1 MQPVAQ
7 KNRLEVKAG
16 MTVQQLQEKG
26 NVAQKQAA
34 IIFDFN
40 GDGKYDAT
48 EAYCFNNTRITADT
62 KMGEFRLYKKDSP
75 KNAKPTDTVKIDTA
89 KANYAKRCANY
100 QKESAKHQKFAQT
113 LTRFGLDVEHAE
125 WVGFNEAQVKTVN
138 GKSYLVLKA
147 TPHKP
152 NENQDFSID
161 LENTQDCCELS
172 IPLDKDFEP
181 SKIEMYRAED
191 NCNVH
196 FNNLKGT
203 LKITGN
209 ATRNHGFAF
218 GGNSNVTVIG
228 KNGIP
233 DKIAVEDNAKVTVKT
248 DDYADTLY
256 DRTRTE
262 KDGHYTVDKTHHLK
276 PGTTTVKGAGKI
288 K

>member
-1 MQPVAQ
+1 MQPVAY
-7 KNRLEVKAG
+7 KNKLEVKEG

-26 NVAQKQAA
+26 NPAQKQAA
-34 IIFDFN
+34 TIFDYN
-40 GDGKYDAT
+40 GDGKYDAY
-48 EAYCFNNTRITADT
+48 EALDFNHTRITADT
-62 KMGEFRLYKKDSP
+62 KMGEIRLYDKDAP
-75 KNAKPTDTVKIDTA
+75 KNAKPDKTVKINTE
-89 KANYAKRCANY
+89 KANYAKR
-100 QKESAKHQKFAQT
+100 SAKYQKFAQT

-147 TPHKP
+147 APKTNPTG
-152 NENQDFSID
+152 NEQCYAM
-161 LENTQDCCELS
+161 EDCCELS
-172 IPLDKDFEP
+172 IPLDKDYEP

-228 KNGIP
+228 KSGIP
-233 DKIAVEDNAKVTVKT
+233 DEIAVEDNAKVTVKT

-256 DRTRTE
+256 DRTRRGE
-262 KDGHYTVDKTHHLK
+262 DHYPVETHHLK
-276 PGTTTVKGAGKI
+276 PGSTTVKGAGKI

>member
-1 MQPVAQ
+1 MQPVAY
-7 KNRLEVKAG
+7 KNKLEVKQG

-26 NVAQKQAA
+26 NPAQKQAA
-34 IIFDFN
+34 TIFDYN
-40 GDGKYDAT
+40 GDGKYDAY
-48 EAYCFNNTRITADT
+48 EALDFNHTRITADT
-62 KMGEFRLYKKDSP
+62 KMGEIRLYDKDAP
-75 KNAKPTDTVKIDTA
+75 KNAKPDKTVKINTE
-89 KANYAKRCANY
+89 KANYAKR
-100 QKESAKHQKFAQT
+100 SAKYQKFAQT
-113 LTRFGLDVEHAE
+113 LTRFGLDVGDAE

-147 TPHKP
+147 APKTNPTG
-152 NENQDFSID
+152 NEQCYAM
-161 LENTQDCCELS
+161 EDCCELS
-172 IPLDKDFEP
+172 IPLDKDYEP

-209 ATRNHGFAF
+209 ATRNQGGAF
-218 GGNSNVTVIG
+218 GGNSSVTVIG
-228 KNGIP
+228 KSGIP
-233 DKIAVEDNAKVTVKT
+233 DEIAVEDNAKVTVKT

-256 DRTRTE
+256 DRTRTGE
-262 KDGHYTVDKTHHLK
+262 DGYPVETHHVK

>member
-1 MQPVAQ
+1 MQPVAY
-7 KNRLEVKAG
+7 KNKLEVKEG
-16 MTVQQLQEKG
+16 MTVQQLQKKG
-26 NVAQKQAA
+26 NPAQKQAA
-34 IIFDFN
+34 TIFDYN
-40 GDGKYDAT
+40 GDGKYDAY
-48 EAYCFNNTRITADT
+48 EALDFNHTRITADT
-62 KMGEFRLYKKDSP
+62 KMGEIRLYDKDAP
-75 KNAKPTDTVKIDTA
+75 KNAKPDKTVKINTE
-89 KANYAKRCANY
+89 KANYAKR
-100 QKESAKHQKFAQT
+100 SAKYQKFAQT
-113 LTRFGLDVEHAE
+113 LTRFGLDVGHAE

-147 TPHKP
+147 APKTNPTG
-152 NENQDFSID
+152 NEQCYAV
-161 LENTQDCCELS
+161 EDCCELS
-172 IPLDKDFEP
+172 IPLDKDYEP

-228 KNGIP
+228 KSGIP

-256 DRTRTE
+256 DRTRRGE
-262 KDGHYTVDKTHHLK
+262 DHYPVETHHLK
-276 PGTTTVKGAGKI
+276 PGSTTVKGAGKI

>member
-1 MQPVAQ
+1 MQPVAY
-7 KNRLEVKAG
+7 KNKLEVKQG

-26 NVAQKQAA
+26 NPAQKQAA
-34 IIFDFN
+34 TIFDYN
-40 GDGKYDAT
+40 GDGKYDAY
-48 EAYCFNNTRITADT
+48 EALDFNHTRITADT
-62 KMGEFRLYKKDSP
+62 KMGEIRLYDKDAP
-75 KNAKPTDTVKIDTA
+75 KNAKPDKTVKINTE
-89 KANYAKRCANY
+89 KANYAKR
-100 QKESAKHQKFAQT
+100 SAKYQKFAQT
-113 LTRFGLDVEHAE
+113 LTRFGLDVGHAE

-147 TPHKP
+147 IPKTNPTG
-152 NENQDFSID
+152 NEQCYAM
-161 LENTQDCCELS
+161 EDCCELS
-172 IPLDKDFEP
+172 IPLDKDYEP

-228 KNGIP
+228 KSGIS
-233 DKIAVEDNAKVTVKT
+233 DEIAVEDNAKVTVKT

-256 DRTRTE
+256 DRTRRGE
-262 KDGHYTVDKTHHLK
+262 DHYPVETHHLK
-276 PGTTTVKGAGKI
+276 PGSTTVKGAGKI

>member
-1 MQPVAQ
+1 MQPVAY
-7 KNRLEVKAG
+7 KNKLEVKEG

-26 NVAQKQAA
+26 NPAQKQAA
-34 IIFDFN
+34 TIFDYN
-40 GDGKYDAT
+40 GDGKYDAY
-48 EAYCFNNTRITADT
+48 EALDFNHTRITADT
-62 KMGEFRLYKKDSP
+62 KMGEIRLYDKDAP
-75 KNAKPTDTVKIDTA
+75 KNAKPDKTVKINTE
-89 KANYAKRCANY
+89 KTNYAKR
-100 QKESAKHQKFAQT
+100 SAKYQKFAQT
-113 LTRFGLDVEHAE
+113 LTRFGLDVGHAE

-147 TPHKP
+147 VPKTNPTG
-152 NENQDFSID
+152 NEQCYAM
-161 LENTQDCCELS
+161 EDCCELS
-172 IPLDKDFEP
+172 IPLDKDYEP

-228 KNGIP
+228 KSGIP
-233 DKIAVEDNAKVTVKT
+233 DEIAVEDNAKVTVKT

-256 DRTRTE
+256 DRTRRGE
-262 KDGHYTVDKTHHLK
+262 EHYPVETHHLK

>member
-1 MQPVAQ
+1 MQPVAY
-7 KNRLEVKAG
+7 KNKLEVKQG

-26 NVAQKQAA
+26 NPAQKQAA
-34 IIFDFN
+34 TIFDYN
-40 GDGKYDAT
+40 GDGKYDAY
-48 EAYCFNNTRITADT
+48 EALDFNHTRITADT
-62 KMGEFRLYKKDSP
+62 KMGEIRLYDKDAP
-75 KNAKPTDTVKIDTA
+75 KNAKPDKTVKINTE
-89 KANYAKRCANY
+89 KANYAKR
-100 QKESAKHQKFAQT
+100 SAKYQKFAQT
-113 LTRFGLDVEHAE
+113 LTRFGLDVGHAE

-147 TPHKP
+147 APKTNPTG
-152 NENQDFSID
+152 NEQCYAV
-161 LENTQDCCELS
+161 EDCCELS
-172 IPLDKDFEP
+172 IPLDKDYEP

-209 ATRNHGFAF
+209 TTRNHGFAF

-228 KNGIP
+228 KSGIP
-233 DKIAVEDNAKVTVKT
+233 DEIAVEDNAKVTVKT

-256 DRTRTE
+256 DRTRRGE
-262 KDGHYTVDKTHHLK
+262 DHYPVETHHLK
-276 PGTTTVKGAGKI
+276 PGSTTVKGAGKI

>member
-1 MQPVAQ
+1 MQPVAY
-7 KNRLEVKAG
+7 KNKLEVKEG

-26 NVAQKQAA
+26 NAAQKQAA
-34 IIFDFN
+34 TIFDYN
-40 GDGKYDAT
+40 GDGKYDAY
-48 EAYCFNNTRITADT
+48 EALDFNHTRITADT
-62 KMGEFRLYKKDSP
+62 KMGEIRLYDKDAP
-75 KNAKPTDTVKIDTA
+75 KNAKPDKTVKINTE
-89 KANYAKRCANY
+89 KANYAKRN
-100 QKESAKHQKFAQT
+100 AKYQKFAQT
-113 LTRFGLDVEHAE
+113 LTRFGLDVGHAE

-147 TPHKP
+147 VPKTNPTG
-152 NENQDFSID
+152 NEQCYAM
-161 LENTQDCCELS
+161 EDCCELS
-172 IPLDKDFEP
+172 IPLDKDYEP

-228 KNGIP
+228 KSGIP
-233 DKIAVEDNAKVTVKT
+233 DEIAVEDNAKVTVKT

-256 DRTRTE
+256 DRTRRGE
-262 KDGHYTVDKTHHLK
+262 DHYPVETHHLK

>member
-1 MQPVAQ
+1 MQPVAY
-7 KNRLEVKAG
+7 KNRLEVKEG

-26 NVAQKQAA
+26 NAAQKQAA
-34 IIFDFN
+34 TIFDYN
-40 GDGKYDAT
+40 GDGKYDAY
-48 EAYCFNNTRITADT
+48 EALDFNHTRITADT
-62 KMGEFRLYKKDSP
+62 KMGEIRLYDKDAP
-75 KNAKPTDTVKIDTA
+75 KNAKPDKTVKINTE
-89 KANYAKRCANY
+89 KANYAKR
-100 QKESAKHQKFAQT
+100 SAKYQKFAQT
-113 LTRFGLDVEHAE
+113 LTRFGLNVEHVE

-147 TPHKP
+147 VPKTNPTG
-152 NENQDFSID
+152 NERCYAT
-161 LENTQDCCELS
+161 EDCCELS
-172 IPLDKDFEP
+172 IPLDKDYEP

-228 KNGIP
+228 KSGIP
-233 DKIAVEDNAKVTVKT
+233 DEIAVEDNAKVTVKT

-256 DRTRTE
+256 DRTRRGE
-262 KDGHYTVDKTHHLK
+262 DHYPVETHHLK
-276 PGTTTVKGAGKI
+276 PGSTTVKGAGKI

>member
-1 MQPVAQ
+1 MQPVAY
-7 KNRLEVKAG
+7 KNKLEVKQG

-26 NVAQKQAA
+26 NPAQKQAA
-34 IIFDFN
+34 TIFDYN
-40 GDGKYDAT
+40 GDGKYDAY
-48 EAYCFNNTRITADT
+48 EALDFNHTRITADT
-62 KMGEFRLYKKDSP
+62 KMGEIRLYDKDAP
-75 KNAKPTDTVKIDTA
+75 KNAKPDKTVKINTE
-89 KANYAKRCANY
+89 KANYAKR
-100 QKESAKHQKFAQT
+100 SAKYQKFAQT
-113 LTRFGLDVEHAE
+113 LTRFGLDVGHAE

-147 TPHKP
+147 VPKTNPTG
-152 NENQDFSID
+152 NEQCYAM
-161 LENTQDCCELS
+161 EDCCELS
-172 IPLDKDFEP
+172 IPLDKDYEP

-228 KNGIP
+228 KSGIS
-233 DKIAVEDNAKVTVKT
+233 DEIAVEDNAKVTVKT

-256 DRTRTE
+256 DRTRRGE
-262 KDGHYTVDKTHHLK
+262 DHYPVETHHLK
-276 PGTTTVKGAGKI
+276 PGSTTVKGAGKI

>member
-1 MQPVAQ
+1 MQPVAY
-7 KNRLEVKAG
+7 KNKLEVKEG

-26 NVAQKQAA
+26 NPAQKQAA
-34 IIFDFN
+34 TIFDYN
-40 GDGKYDAT
+40 GDGKYDAY
-48 EAYCFNNTRITADT
+48 EALDFNHTRITADT
-62 KMGEFRLYKKDSP
+62 KMGEIRLYDKDAP
-75 KNAKPTDTVKIDTA
+75 KNAKPDKTVKINTE
-89 KANYAKRCANY
+89 KANYAKR
-100 QKESAKHQKFAQT
+100 SAKYQKFAQT
-113 LTRFGLDVEHAE
+113 LTRFGLDVGDAE

-147 TPHKP
+147 VPKTNPTGDCYAV
-152 NENQDFSID
+152 E
-161 LENTQDCCELS
+161 DCCELS
-172 IPLDKDFEP
+172 IPLDKDYEP

-209 ATRNHGFAF
+209 TTRNHGFAF

-228 KNGIP
+228 KSGIP
-233 DKIAVEDNAKVTVKT
+233 DEIAVEDNAKVTVKT

-256 DRTRTE
+256 DRTRTGE
-262 KDGHYTVDKTHHLK
+262 DGYPVETHHLK
-276 PGTTTVKGAGKI
+276 PGSTTVKGAGKI

>member
-1 MQPVAQ
+1 MQPVAY
-7 KNRLEVKAG
+7 KNKLEVKQG

-26 NVAQKQAA
+26 NAAQKQAA
-34 IIFDFN
+34 TIFDYN
-40 GDGKYDAT
+40 GDGKYDAY
-48 EAYCFNNTRITADT
+48 EALDFNHTRITADT
-62 KMGEFRLYKKDSP
+62 KMGEIRLYDKDAP
-75 KNAKPTDTVKIDTA
+75 KNAKPDKTVKINTE
-89 KANYAKRCANY
+89 KANYAKR
-100 QKESAKHQKFAQT
+100 SAKYQKFAQT

-147 TPHKP
+147 VPKTNPTG
-152 NENQDFSID
+152 NEQCYAM
-161 LENTQDCCELS
+161 EDCCELS
-172 IPLDKDFEP
+172 IPLDKDYEP

-228 KNGIP
+228 KSGIP
-233 DKIAVEDNAKVTVKT
+233 DEIAVEDNAKVTVKT

-256 DRTRTE
+256 DRTRRGE
-262 KDGHYTVDKTHHLK
+262 DHYPVETHHLK
-276 PGTTTVKGAGKI
+276 PGSTTVKGAGKI

>member
-1 MQPVAQ
+1 MQPVAY
-7 KNRLEVKAG
+7 KNKLEVKQG

-26 NVAQKQAA
+26 NPAQKQAA
-34 IIFDFN
+34 TIFDYN
-40 GDGKYDAT
+40 GDGKYDAY
-48 EAYCFNNTRITADT
+48 EALDFNHTRITADT
-62 KMGEFRLYKKDSP
+62 KMGEIRLYDKDAP
-75 KNAKPTDTVKIDTA
+75 KNAKPDKTVKINTE
-89 KANYAKRCANY
+89 KANYAKR
-100 QKESAKHQKFAQT
+100 SAKYQKFAQT
-113 LTRFGLDVEHAE
+113 FTRFGLDVEHAE

-147 TPHKP
+147 VPKTNPTG
-152 NENQDFSID
+152 NEQCYAM
-161 LENTQDCCELS
+161 EDCCELS
-172 IPLDKDFEP
+172 IPLDKDYEP

-228 KNGIP
+228 KSGIP
-233 DKIAVEDNAKVTVKT
+233 DEIAVEDNAKVTVKT

-256 DRTRTE
+256 DRTRRGE
-262 KDGHYTVDKTHHLK
+262 DHYPVETHHLK
-276 PGTTTVKGAGKI
+276 PGSTTVKGAGKI

>member
-1 MQPVAQ
+1 MQPVAY
-7 KNRLEVKAG
+7 KNKLEVKQG

-26 NVAQKQAA
+26 NPAQKQAA
-34 IIFDFN
+34 TIFDYN
-40 GDGKYDAT
+40 GDGKYDAY
-48 EAYCFNNTRITADT
+48 EALDFNHTRITADT
-62 KMGEFRLYKKDSP
+62 KMGEIRLYDKDAP
-75 KNAKPTDTVKIDTA
+75 KNAKPDKTVKINTE
-89 KANYAKRCANY
+89 KANYAKR
-100 QKESAKHQKFAQT
+100 SAKYQKFAQT
-113 LTRFGLDVEHAE
+113 LTRFGLDVEHAK

-147 TPHKP
+147 VPKTNPTG
-152 NENQDFSID
+152 NEQCYAM
-161 LENTQDCCELS
+161 EDCCELS
-172 IPLDKDFEP
+172 IPLDKDYEP

-228 KNGIP
+228 KSGIP
-233 DKIAVEDNAKVTVKT
+233 DEIAVEDNAKVTVKT

-256 DRTRTE
+256 DRTRRGE
-262 KDGHYTVDKTHHLK
+262 DHYPVETHHLK
-276 PGTTTVKGAGKI
+276 PGSTTVKGAGKI

>member
-1 MQPVAQ
+1 MQPVAY
-7 KNRLEVKAG
+7 KNKLEVKEG

-26 NVAQKQAA
+26 NPVQKQAA
-34 IIFDFN
+34 TIFDYN
-40 GDGKYDAT
+40 GDGKYDAY
-48 EAYCFNNTRITADT
+48 EALDFNHTRITADT
-62 KMGEFRLYKKDSP
+62 KMGEIRLYDKDAP
-75 KNAKPTDTVKIDTA
+75 KNAKPDKTVKINTE
-89 KANYAKRCANY
+89 KANYAKRSAKY
-100 QKESAKHQKFAQT
+100 QKFVQT
-113 LTRFGLDVEHAE
+113 LTRFGLDVGDAE

-147 TPHKP
+147 APKTNPTG
-152 NENQDFSID
+152 NEQCYAV
-161 LENTQDCCELS
+161 EDCCELS
-172 IPLDKDFEP
+172 IPLDKDYEP

-228 KNGIP
+228 KSGIS
-233 DKIAVEDNAKVTVKT
+233 DEIAVEDNAKVTVKT

-256 DRTRTE
+256 DRTSRGE
-262 KDGHYTVDKTHHLK
+262 DHYPVETHHLK

>member
-1 MQPVAQ
+1 MQPVAY
-7 KNRLEVKAG
+7 KNKLEVKEG

-26 NVAQKQAA
+26 NPAQKQAA
-34 IIFDFN
+34 TIFDYN
-40 GDGKYDAT
+40 GDGKYDAY
-48 EAYCFNNTRITADT
+48 EALDFNHTRITADT
-62 KMGEFRLYKKDSP
+62 KMGEIRLYDKDAP
-75 KNAKPTDTVKIDTA
+75 KNAKPDKTVKINTE
-89 KANYAKRCANY
+89 KANYAKR
-100 QKESAKHQKFAQT
+100 SAKYQKFAQT

-147 TPHKP
+147 APKTNPTG
-152 NENQDFSID
+152 NEQCYAV
-161 LENTQDCCELS
+161 EDCCELS
-172 IPLDKDFEP
+172 IPLDKDYEP

-209 ATRNHGFAF
+209 TTRNHGFAF

-228 KNGIP
+228 KSGIP
-233 DKIAVEDNAKVTVKT
+233 DEIAVEDNAKVTVKT

-256 DRTRTE
+256 DRTRRGE
-262 KDGHYTVDKTHHLK
+262 DHYPVETHHLK

>member
-1 MQPVAQ
+1 MQPVAHQ
-7 KNRLEVKAG
+7 NRLEVKAG

-26 NVAQKQAA
+26 NAAQKQAA

-62 KMGEFRLYKKDSP
+62 KIGEFRLYKKDSP

-147 TPHKP
+147 TPKTNP
-152 NENQDFSID
+152 TGNEQCYAM
-161 LENTQDCCELS
+161 EDCCELS
-172 IPLDKDFEP
+172 IPLDKDYEP

-228 KNGIP
+228 KSGIP
-233 DKIAVEDNAKVTVKT
+233 DEIAVEDNAKVTVKT

-256 DRTRTE
+256 DRTRRGE
-262 KDGHYTVDKTHHLK
+262 DHYPVETHHLK
-276 PGTTTVKGAGKI
+276 PGSTTVKGAGKI

>member
-1 MQPVAQ
+1 MQPVAY
-7 KNRLEVKAG
+7 KNRLEVKEG

-26 NVAQKQAA
+26 NPAQKQAA
-34 IIFDFN
+34 TIFDYN
-40 GDGKYDAT
+40 GDGKYDAY
-48 EAYCFNNTRITADT
+48 EALDFNHTRITADT
-62 KMGEFRLYKKDSP
+62 KMGEIRLYDKDAP
-75 KNAKPTDTVKIDTA
+75 KNAKPDKTVKINTE
-89 KANYAKRCANY
+89 KANYAKR
-100 QKESAKHQKFAQT
+100 SAKYQKFAQT
-113 LTRFGLDVEHAE
+113 LTRFGLDVKHAE

-147 TPHKP
+147 VPKTNPTG
-152 NENQDFSID
+152 NEQCYAM
-161 LENTQDCCELS
+161 EDCCELS
-172 IPLDKDFEP
+172 IPLDKDYEP

-209 ATRNHGFAF
+209 TTRNHGFAF

-228 KNGIP
+228 KSGIP
-233 DKIAVEDNAKVTVKT
+233 DEIAVEDNAKVTVKT

-256 DRTRTE
+256 DRTRRGE
-262 KDGHYTVDKTHHLK
+262 DHYPVETHHLK
-276 PGTTTVKGAGKI
+276 PGSTTVKGAGKI

>member
-1 MQPVAQ
+1 MQPVAY
-7 KNRLEVKAG
+7 KNKLEVKQG

-26 NVAQKQAA
+26 NAAQKQAA
-34 IIFDFN
+34 TIFDYN
-40 GDGKYDAT
+40 GDGKYDAY
-48 EAYCFNNTRITADT
+48 EALDFNHTRITADT
-62 KMGEFRLYKKDSP
+62 KMGEIRLYDKNAP
-75 KNAKPTDTVKIDTA
+75 KNAKPDKTVKINTE
-89 KANYAKRCANY
+89 KANYAKR
-100 QKESAKHQKFAQT
+100 SAKYQKFAQT
-113 LTRFGLDVEHAE
+113 LTRFGLDVKHAE

-147 TPHKP
+147 VPKTNPTG
-152 NENQDFSID
+152 NEQCYAM
-161 LENTQDCCELS
+161 EDCCELS
-172 IPLDKDFEP
+172 IPLDKDYEP

-228 KNGIP
+228 KSGIP
-233 DKIAVEDNAKVTVKT
+233 DEIAVEDNAKVTVKT

-256 DRTRTE
+256 DRTRRGE
-262 KDGHYTVDKTHHLK
+262 DHYPVETHHLK
-276 PGTTTVKGAGKI
+276 PGSTTVKGAGKI

>member
-1 MQPVAQ
+1 MQPVAY
-7 KNRLEVKAG
+7 KNKLEVKEG

-26 NVAQKQAA
+26 NPAQKQAA
-34 IIFDFN
+34 TIFDYN
-40 GDGKYDAT
+40 GDGKYDAY
-48 EAYCFNNTRITADT
+48 EALDFNHTRITADT
-62 KMGEFRLYKKDSP
+62 KMGEIRLYDKDAP
-75 KNAKPTDTVKIDTA
+75 KNAKPDKTVKINTE
-89 KANYAKRCANY
+89 KANYAKR
-100 QKESAKHQKFAQT
+100 SAKYQKFAQT

-147 TPHKP
+147 VPKTNPTG
-152 NENQDFSID
+152 NEQCYA
-161 LENTQDCCELS
+161 EEDCCELS
-172 IPLDKDFEP
+172 IPLDKDYEP

-228 KNGIP
+228 KSGIP
-233 DKIAVEDNAKVTVKT
+233 DEIAVEDNAKVTVKT

-256 DRTRTE
+256 DRTRRGE
-262 KDGHYTVDKTHHLK
+262 DHYPVETHHLK
-276 PGTTTVKGAGKI
+276 PGSTTVKGAGKI

>member
-1 MQPVAQ
+1 MQPVAY
-7 KNRLEVKAG
+7 KNRLEVKEG

-26 NVAQKQAA
+26 NAAQKQAA
-34 IIFDFN
+34 TIFDYN
-40 GDGKYDAT
+40 GDGKYDAY
-48 EAYCFNNTRITADT
+48 EALDFNHTRITADT
-62 KMGEFRLYKKDSP
+62 KMGEIRLYDKDAP
-75 KNAKPTDTVKIDTA
+75 KNAKPDKTVKINTE
-89 KANYAKRCANY
+89 KANYAKR
-100 QKESAKHQKFAQT
+100 SAKYQKFAQT
-113 LTRFGLDVEHAE
+113 LTRFGLDVGHAE

-147 TPHKP
+147 VPKTNPTG
-152 NENQDFSID
+152 NEQCYAI
-161 LENTQDCCELS
+161 EDCCELS
-172 IPLDKDFEP
+172 IPLDKDYEP

-228 KNGIP
+228 KSGIP

-276 PGTTTVKGAGKI
+276 PGSTTVKGAGKI

>member
-1 MQPVAQ
+1 MQPVAY
-7 KNRLEVKAG
+7 KNKLEVKEG
-16 MTVQQLQEKG
+16 MTVRQLQEKG
-26 NVAQKQAA
+26 NPAQKQAA
-34 IIFDFN
+34 TIFDYN
-40 GDGKYDAT
+40 GDGKYDAY
-48 EAYCFNNTRITADT
+48 EALDFNHTRITADT
-62 KMGEFRLYKKDSP
+62 KMGEIRLYDKNAP
-75 KNAKPTDTVKIDTA
+75 KNAKPDKTVKINTE
-89 KANYAKRCANY
+89 KANYAKR
-100 QKESAKHQKFAQT
+100 SAKYQKFAQT
-113 LTRFGLDVEHAE
+113 LTRFGLDVKHAE

-147 TPHKP
+147 VPKTNPTG
-152 NENQDFSID
+152 NEQCYAV
-161 LENTQDCCELS
+161 EDCCELS
-172 IPLDKDFEP
+172 IPLDKDYEP

-228 KNGIP
+228 KSGIP
-233 DKIAVEDNAKVTVKT
+233 DEIAVEDNAKVTVKT

-256 DRTRTE
+256 DRTRRGE
-262 KDGHYTVDKTHHLK
+262 DHYPVETHHLK
-276 PGTTTVKGAGKI
+276 PGSTTVKGAGKI

>member
-1 MQPVAQ
+1 MQPVAY
-7 KNRLEVKAG
+7 KNRLEVKEG

-26 NVAQKQAA
+26 NAAQKQAA
-34 IIFDFN
+34 TIFDFN

-48 EAYCFNNTRITADT
+48 EACCFNNTRITADT
-62 KMGEFRLYKKDSP
+62 KMGEIRLYAKDAP
-75 KNAKPTDTVKIDTA
+75 KNAKPDKTVKINTE
-89 KANYAKRCANY
+89 KANYAK
-100 QKESAKHQKFAQT
+100 KSAKYQKFAQT
-113 LTRFGLDVEHAE
+113 LTRFGLNVENAE

-147 TPHKP
+147 VPKTNPTG
-152 NENQDFSID
+152 NEQCYAM
-161 LENTQDCCELS
+161 EDCCELS
-172 IPLDKDFEP
+172 IPLDKDYEP
-181 SKIEMYRAED
+181 SKIRMYRAED
-191 NCNVH
+191 TCNVH
-196 FNNLKGT
+196 FYNLKGT

-228 KNGIP
+228 KSGIP
-233 DKIAVEDNAKVTVKT
+233 DEIAVEDNAKVTVKT

-262 KDGHYTVDKTHHLK
+262 KDGNVEIHHLK
-276 PGTTTVKGAGKI
+276 PGSTTVKGAGKI

>member
-1 MQPVAQ
+1 MQPVAY
-7 KNRLEVKAG
+7 KNKLEVKEG
-16 MTVQQLQEKG
+16 MTVRQLQEKG
-26 NVAQKQAA
+26 NPAQKQAA
-34 IIFDFN
+34 TIFDYN
-40 GDGKYDAT
+40 GDGKYDAY
-48 EAYCFNNTRITADT
+48 EALDFNHTRITADT
-62 KMGEFRLYKKDSP
+62 KMGEIRLYDKNAP
-75 KNAKPTDTVKIDTA
+75 KNAKPDKTVKINTE
-89 KANYAKRCANY
+89 KANYAKR
-100 QKESAKHQKFAQT
+100 SAKYQKFAQT
-113 LTRFGLDVEHAE
+113 LTRFGLDVKHAE

-147 TPHKP
+147 VPKTNPTG
-152 NENQDFSID
+152 NEQCYAM
-161 LENTQDCCELS
+161 EDCCELS
-172 IPLDKDFEP
+172 IPLDKDYEP

-228 KNGIP
+228 KSGIP
-233 DKIAVEDNAKVTVKT
+233 DEIAVEDNAKVTVKT

-256 DRTRTE
+256 DRTRRGE
-262 KDGHYTVDKTHHLK
+262 DHYPVETHHLK
-276 PGTTTVKGAGKI
+276 PGSTTVKGAGKM

>member
-1 MQPVAQ
+1 MQPVAY
-7 KNRLEVKAG
+7 KNKLEVKEG
-16 MTVQQLQEKG
+16 MTVQQLQKKG
-26 NVAQKQAA
+26 NPAQKQAA
-34 IIFDFN
+34 TIFDYN
-40 GDGKYDAT
+40 GDGKYDAY
-48 EAYCFNNTRITADT
+48 EALDFNHTRITADT
-62 KMGEFRLYKKDSP
+62 KMGEIRLYDKNAP
-75 KNAKPTDTVKIDTA
+75 KNAKPDKTVKINTE
-89 KANYAKRCANY
+89 KANYAKR
-100 QKESAKHQKFAQT
+100 SAKYQKFAQT
-113 LTRFGLDVEHAE
+113 LTRFGLDVKHAE

-147 TPHKP
+147 VPKTNPTG
-152 NENQDFSID
+152 NEQCYAM
-161 LENTQDCCELS
+161 EDCCELS
-172 IPLDKDFEP
+172 IPLDKDYEP

-228 KNGIP
+228 KSGIP
-233 DKIAVEDNAKVTVKT
+233 DEIAVEDNAKVTVKT

-256 DRTRTE
+256 DRTRRGE
-262 KDGHYTVDKTHHLK
+262 DHYPVETHHLK
-276 PGTTTVKGAGKI
+276 PGSTTVKGAGKI

>member
-26 NVAQKQAA
+26 NAAQKQAA
-34 IIFDFN
+34 TIFDYN
-40 GDGKYDAT
+40 GDGKYDAY
-48 EAYCFNNTRITADT
+48 EALDFNHTRITADT
-62 KMGEFRLYKKDSP
+62 KMGEIRLYDKDAP
-75 KNAKPTDTVKIDTA
+75 KNAKPNKTVKINTE
-89 KANYAKRCANY
+89 KANYAKR
-100 QKESAKHQKFAQT
+100 SAKYQKFAQT
-113 LTRFGLDVEHAE
+113 LTRFGLDVEHAK

-147 TPHKP
+147 VPKTNPTG
-152 NENQDFSID
+152 NEQCYAM
-161 LENTQDCCELS
+161 EDCCELS

-228 KNGIP
+228 KSGIP
-233 DKIAVEDNAKVTVKT
+233 DEIAVEDNAKVTVKT

-256 DRTRTE
+256 DRTRRGE
-262 KDGHYTVDKTHHLK
+262 DHYPVETHHLK
-276 PGTTTVKGAGKI
+276 PGTTTVKGAGETK
-288 K
+288 

>member
-1 MQPVAQ
+1 MQPVAY
-7 KNRLEVKAG
+7 KNRLEVKEG

-26 NVAQKQAA
+26 NAAQKQAA
-34 IIFDFN
+34 TIFDYN
-40 GDGKYDAT
+40 GDGKYDAY
-48 EAYCFNNTRITADT
+48 EALDFNHTRITADT
-62 KMGEFRLYKKDSP
+62 KMGEIRLYDKDAP
-75 KNAKPTDTVKIDTA
+75 KNAKPDKTVKINTE
-89 KANYAKRCANY
+89 KANYAKR
-100 QKESAKHQKFAQT
+100 SAKYQKFAQT

-147 TPHKP
+147 VPKTNPTG
-152 NENQDFSID
+152 NEQCYAM
-161 LENTQDCCELS
+161 EDCCELS
-172 IPLDKDFEP
+172 IPLDKDYEP

-228 KNGIP
+228 KSGIP
-233 DKIAVEDNAKVTVKT
+233 DEIAVEDNAKVTVKT

-256 DRTRTE
+256 DRTRRGE
-262 KDGHYTVDKTHHLK
+262 NHYPVETHHLK

>member
-1 MQPVAQ
+1 MQPVAY
-7 KNRLEVKAG
+7 KNRLEVKEG

-26 NVAQKQAA
+26 NAAQKQAA
-34 IIFDFN
+34 TIFDYN
-40 GDGKYDAT
+40 GDGKYDAY
-48 EAYCFNNTRITADT
+48 EALNFNHTRITADT
-62 KMGEFRLYKKDSP
+62 KMGEIRLYDKDAP
-75 KNAKPTDTVKIDTA
+75 KNAKPDKTVKINTE
-89 KANYAKRCANY
+89 KANYAKR
-100 QKESAKHQKFAQT
+100 SAKYQKFAQT
-113 LTRFGLDVEHAE
+113 LTRFGLDVGHAE

-147 TPHKP
+147 VPKTNPTG
-152 NENQDFSID
+152 NEQCYAM
-161 LENTQDCCELS
+161 EDCCELS
-172 IPLDKDFEP
+172 IPLDKDYEP

-228 KNGIP
+228 KSGIP

-276 PGTTTVKGAGKI
+276 PGSTTVKGAGKI

>member
-1 MQPVAQ
+1 MQPVAY
-7 KNRLEVKAG
+7 KNKLEVKQG

-26 NVAQKQAA
+26 NAAQKQAA
-34 IIFDFN
+34 TIFDYN
-40 GDGKYDAT
+40 GDGKYDAY
-48 EAYCFNNTRITADT
+48 EALDFNHTRITADT
-62 KMGEFRLYKKDSP
+62 KMGEIRLYDKDAP
-75 KNAKPTDTVKIDTA
+75 KNAKPDKTVKINTE
-89 KANYAKRCANY
+89 KANYAKR
-100 QKESAKHQKFAQT
+100 SAKYQKFAQT
-113 LTRFGLDVEHAE
+113 LTRFGLDVGHAE

-147 TPHKP
+147 VPKTNPTG
-152 NENQDFSID
+152 NEQCYAM
-161 LENTQDCCELS
+161 EDCCELS
-172 IPLDKDFEP
+172 IPLDKDYEP

-228 KNGIP
+228 KSGIP
-233 DKIAVEDNAKVTVKT
+233 DEIAVEDNAKVTVKT

-256 DRTRTE
+256 DRTRRGE
-262 KDGHYTVDKTHHLK
+262 DHYPVETHHLK
-276 PGTTTVKGAGKI
+276 PGSTTVKGAGKI

>member
-1 MQPVAQ
+1 MQPVAY
-7 KNRLEVKAG
+7 KNKLEVKEG
-16 MTVQQLQEKG
+16 MTVRQLQEKG
-26 NVAQKQAA
+26 NPAQKQAA
-34 IIFDFN
+34 TIFDYN
-40 GDGKYDAT
+40 GDGKYDAY
-48 EAYCFNNTRITADT
+48 EALDFNHTRITADT
-62 KMGEFRLYKKDSP
+62 KMGEIRLYDKNAP
-75 KNAKPTDTVKIDTA
+75 KNAKPDKTVKINTE
-89 KANYAKRCANY
+89 KANYAKR
-100 QKESAKHQKFAQT
+100 SAKYQKFAQT
-113 LTRFGLDVEHAE
+113 LTRFGLDVKHAE

-147 TPHKP
+147 VPKTNPTG
-152 NENQDFSID
+152 NEQCYAM
-161 LENTQDCCELS
+161 EDCCELS
-172 IPLDKDFEP
+172 IPLDKDYEP

-228 KNGIP
+228 KSGIP
-233 DKIAVEDNAKVTVKT
+233 DEIAVEDNAKVTVKT

-256 DRTRTE
+256 DRTRRGE
-262 KDGHYTVDKTHHLK
+262 DHYPVETHHLK

>member
-1 MQPVAQ
+1 MQPVAY
-7 KNRLEVKAG
+7 KNKLAVKQG

-26 NVAQKQAA
+26 NPAQKQAA
-34 IIFDFN
+34 TIFDYN
-40 GDGKYDAT
+40 GDGKYDAY
-48 EAYCFNNTRITADT
+48 EALDFNHTRITADT
-62 KMGEFRLYKKDSP
+62 KMGEIRLYDKDAP
-75 KNAKPTDTVKIDTA
+75 KNAKPDKTVKINTE
-89 KANYAKRCANY
+89 KANYAKR
-100 QKESAKHQKFAQT
+100 SAKYQKFAQT

-147 TPHKP
+147 APKTNPTG
-152 NENQDFSID
+152 NEQCYAM
-161 LENTQDCCELS
+161 EDCCVLS
-172 IPLDKDFEP
+172 IPLDKDYEP

-228 KNGIP
+228 KSGIP
-233 DKIAVEDNAKVTVKT
+233 DEIAVEDNAKVTVKT

-256 DRTRTE
+256 DRTRKGE
-262 KDGHYTVDKTHHLK
+262 DHYPVETHHLK
-276 PGTTTVKGAGKI
+276 PGSTTVKGAGKI

>member
-1 MQPVAQ
+1 MQPVAY
-7 KNRLEVKAG
+7 KNKLEVKQG

-26 NVAQKQAA
+26 NPAQKQAA
-34 IIFDFN
+34 TIFDYN
-40 GDGKYDAT
+40 GDGKYDAY
-48 EAYCFNNTRITADT
+48 EALDFNHTRITADT
-62 KMGEFRLYKKDSP
+62 KMGEIRLYDKDAP
-75 KNAKPTDTVKIDTA
+75 KNAKPDKTVKINTE
-89 KANYAKRCANY
+89 KANYAKR
-100 QKESAKHQKFAQT
+100 SAKYQKFAQT
-113 LTRFGLDVEHAE
+113 LTRFGLDVGHAE

-147 TPHKP
+147 VPKTNPTG
-152 NENQDFSID
+152 NEQCYAM
-161 LENTQDCCELS
+161 EDCCELS
-172 IPLDKDFEP
+172 IPLDKDYEP

-228 KNGIP
+228 KSGIP
-233 DKIAVEDNAKVTVKT
+233 DEIAVEDNAKVTVKT

-256 DRTRTE
+256 DRTRRGE
-262 KDGHYTVDKTHHLK
+262 DHYPVETHHLK
-276 PGTTTVKGAGKI
+276 PGSTTVKGAGKI

>member
-1 MQPVAQ
+1 MEPVKLVAC
-7 KNRLEVKAG
+7 KNKLEVKAE
-16 MTVQQLQEKG
+16 MTVKELQEKG
-26 NVAQKQAA
+26 NAAQKQAA
-34 IIFDFN
+34 IIFDYN
-40 GDGKYDAT
+40 GDGKYDAL
-48 EAYCFNNTRITADT
+48 EAFDFNHTRITADT
-62 KMGEFRLYKKDSP
+62 KMGEIRLYDKDAP
-75 KNAKPTDTVKIDTA
+75 KNAKPDKTVKINTE
-89 KANYAKRCANY
+89 KANYAKR
-100 QKESAKHQKFAQT
+100 SAKYQKFAQT
-113 LTRFGLDVEHAE
+113 LTRFGLDVGHAE

-147 TPHKP
+147 APKTNPTG
-152 NENQDFSID
+152 NEQCYAM
-161 LENTQDCCELS
+161 EDCCELS
-172 IPLDKDFEP
+172 IPLDKDYEP

-228 KNGIP
+228 KSGIP
-233 DKIAVEDNAKVTVKT
+233 DNIAVEDNAKVTVKT

-256 DRTRTE
+256 DRTRTGE
-262 KDGHYTVDKTHHLK
+262 DGYPYVKTHLK
-276 PGTTTVKGAGKI
+276 PGTTTVKGAGKT

>member
-1 MQPVAQ
+1 MQPVAY
-7 KNRLEVKAG
+7 KNKLEVKEG

-26 NVAQKQAA
+26 NPAQKQAA
-34 IIFDFN
+34 TIFDYN
-40 GDGKYDAT
+40 GDGKYDAY
-48 EAYCFNNTRITADT
+48 EALDFNHTRITADT
-62 KMGEFRLYKKDSP
+62 KMGEIRLYDKDAP
-75 KNAKPTDTVKIDTA
+75 KNAKPDKTVKINTE
-89 KANYAKRCANY
+89 KANYAKR
-100 QKESAKHQKFAQT
+100 SAKYQKFAQT

-147 TPHKP
+147 VPKTNPTG
-152 NENQDFSID
+152 NEQCYAMK
-161 LENTQDCCELS
+161 DCCELS
-172 IPLDKDFEP
+172 IPLDKDYEP

-228 KNGIP
+228 KSGIP
-233 DKIAVEDNAKVTVKT
+233 DEIAVEDNAKVTVKT

-256 DRTRTE
+256 DRTRRGE
-262 KDGHYTVDKTHHLK
+262 DHYPVETHHLK
-276 PGTTTVKGAGKI
+276 PGSTTVKGAGKI

>member
-1 MQPVAQ
+1 MQPVAY
-7 KNRLEVKAG
+7 KNKLEVKEG

-26 NVAQKQAA
+26 NPAQKQAA
-34 IIFDFN
+34 TIFDYN
-40 GDGKYDAT
+40 GDGKYDAY
-48 EAYCFNNTRITADT
+48 EALDFNHTRITADT
-62 KMGEFRLYKKDSP
+62 KMGEIRLYDKDAP
-75 KNAKPTDTVKIDTA
+75 KNAKPDKTVKINTE
-89 KANYAKRCANY
+89 KANYAKR
-100 QKESAKHQKFAQT
+100 SAKYQKFAQT

-147 TPHKP
+147 VPKTNPTG
-152 NENQDFSID
+152 NCYAE
-161 LENTQDCCELS
+161 EDCCELS
-172 IPLDKDFEP
+172 IPLDKDYEP

-228 KNGIP
+228 KSGIP
-233 DKIAVEDNAKVTVKT
+233 DEIAVEDNAKVTVKT

-256 DRTRTE
+256 DRTRRGE
-262 KDGHYTVDKTHHLK
+262 DHYPVETHHLK
-276 PGTTTVKGAGKI
+276 PGSTTVKGAGKI

>member
-1 MQPVAQ
+1 MQPVAY
-7 KNRLEVKAG
+7 KNRLEVKEG

-26 NVAQKQAA
+26 NPAQKQAA
-34 IIFDFN
+34 TIFDYN
-40 GDGKYDAT
+40 GDGKYDAY
-48 EAYCFNNTRITADT
+48 EALDFNHTRITADT
-62 KMGEFRLYKKDSP
+62 KMGEIRLYDKDAP
-75 KNAKPTDTVKIDTA
+75 KNAKPDKTVKINTE
-89 KANYAKRCANY
+89 KANYAKR
-100 QKESAKHQKFAQT
+100 SAKYQKFAQT
-113 LTRFGLDVEHAE
+113 LTRFGLDVGHAE

-147 TPHKP
+147 VPKTNPTG
-152 NENQDFSID
+152 NEQCYAM
-161 LENTQDCCELS
+161 EDCCELS
-172 IPLDKDFEP
+172 IPLDKDYEP

-228 KNGIP
+228 KSGIP
-233 DKIAVEDNAKVTVKT
+233 DEIAVEDNAKVTVKT

-256 DRTRTE
+256 DRTRRGE
-262 KDGHYTVDKTHHLK
+262 DHYPVETHHLK